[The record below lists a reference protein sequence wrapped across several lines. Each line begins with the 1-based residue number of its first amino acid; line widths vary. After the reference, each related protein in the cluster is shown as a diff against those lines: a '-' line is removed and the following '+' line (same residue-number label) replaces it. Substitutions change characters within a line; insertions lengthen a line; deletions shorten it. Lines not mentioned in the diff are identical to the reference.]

1 MCQDIADSLEEG
13 FGIDAIIIDFSK
25 AFDLVPHVHNVV
37 FSKRKLGNCKTLEEV
52 KAIKSKK

>member
-1 MCQDIADSLEEG
+1 MPDIADSLDEG
-13 FGIDAIIIDFSK
+13 VGVDPIIIDFSK